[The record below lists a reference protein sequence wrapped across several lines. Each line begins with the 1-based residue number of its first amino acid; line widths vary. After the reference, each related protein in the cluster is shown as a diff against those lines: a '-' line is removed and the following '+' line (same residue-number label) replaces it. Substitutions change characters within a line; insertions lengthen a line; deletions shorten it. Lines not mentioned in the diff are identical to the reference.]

1 MLIAKTPEP
10 PYYAI
15 IFSSIRTDVE
25 NGYSEMADRMAEL
38 ATEQDGFLGLETAR
52 EEIGITVSYWK
63 DLESVKKWQA
73 STEHLA
79 AQEKGRSYWY
89 KFFKIRIAK
98 IERECEFEKD

>member
-1 MLIAKTPEP
+1 MIAKTPEP

-15 IFSSIRTDVE
+15 IFSSIRTDVK

-38 ATEQDGFLGLETAR
+38 AAEQDGFLGLETAR

-63 DLESVKKWQA
+63 DLESVKKWKA
-73 STEHLA
+73 NTEHLA
-79 AQEKGRSYWY
+79 AQEKGRFDWY

-98 IERECEFEKD
+98 IERDYDFEKE